1 MEATPKS
8 QIVEL
13 IRSANSVL
21 ILTHHDPD
29 GDAIGSVLGLRLAL
43 LKLKKQ
49 VDVIFSGEVA
59 DNLKFLP
66 GFDAAKEKL
75 DGSNELVITVDTRST
90 GEELRLGHK
99 KLADKHQVMIVISP
113 EKGTLVPEDV
123 TVTRSRPK
131 YDLVVM
137 LDVATQ
143 ERIGPVLEQ
152 YPDLLFEVPTVSID
166 HHSTNSY
173 FAKVNWV
180 DMTACS
186 TTEILLSLIEALGRN
201 EQLIDEDIATALLA
215 GLITDT
221 GSFQNSNTTPK
232 ALTVAAQL
240 IAAGARQQE
249 IIEKVL
255 KTKSLALLKLW
266 GRILSNIEE
275 NRELGFAWATIRERE
290 IKEITGSET
299 ISKGELI
306 DELLKNVIDVDFVFL
321 LSEKEGRINGSLRS
335 VKPGFNVSTIAQLF
349 GGGGHVPAAGFSVP
363 GALDEKQEIIIQT
376 IVKEVTKR
384 KATTGQG
391 DSDH

>member
-8 QIVEL
+8 QAVEL
-13 IRSANSVL
+13 IRSANSIL

-29 GDAIGSVLGLRLAL
+29 GDAIGSALGLRLAL
-43 LKLKKQ
+43 LKLTKQ

-59 DNLKFLP
+59 ENLKFLP
-66 GFDAAKEKL
+66 GFDESKTKL
-75 DGSNELVITVDTRST
+75 DGSNELVITIDTRSS

-99 KLADKHQVMIVISP
+99 KLTDKHQVMIVISP
-113 EKGTLVPEDV
+113 QKGTLVPEDV
-123 TVTRSRPK
+123 VVTRSRPK

-137 LDVATQ
+137 LDCATQ
-143 ERIGPVLEQ
+143 DRLGPVLEQ

-173 FAKVNWV
+173 FAKINWV
-180 DMTACS
+180 DMTACA
-186 TTEILLSLIEALGRN
+186 TAEILLSLIEALGRN
-201 EQLIDEDIATALLA
+201 EPLIDEDIATALLT

-221 GSFQNSNTTPK
+221 GSFRYASTTPK

-249 IIEKVL
+249 IVDRVL

-290 IKEITGSET
+290 IKEVTGSET

-306 DELLKNVIDVDFVFL
+306 DELLANVTDADFVFL
-321 LSEKEGRINGSLRS
+321 LSEKEGRVNGSFRA
-335 VKPGFNVSTIAQLF
+335 VKPGVNVAVLAQLF
-349 GGGGHVPAAGFSVP
+349 GGGGHVPAAGFSFP
-363 GALDEKQEIIIQT
+363 GTLDDKEKEIIDA
-376 IVKEVTKR
+376 VTKAVLER
-384 KATTGQG
+384 KAGSGQSSG
-391 DSDH
+391 R